1 MARILLVEDNPDLAE
16 AIAYNLELDGYDVR
30 SIENGSDAVE
40 EARAI
45 RPDLIILDIMLPGL
59 NGFQVLER
67 IRHEGLR
74 APVLILTARGEE
86 ADKVRGF
93 KLDADQYVTKPVG
106 LVELLERVRTL
117 LRRSRERIA
126 TESVEA
132 IAFGDVRVDLNAREV
147 VRAGCAV
154 SLSPR
159 AFDLLVALARQ
170 EGRVVTRQD
179 LLRDVWGHRG
189 AVTTRTV
196 DSHISELRQKLE
208 ADPASPGHILT
219 VYKVGY
225 RFQSAL

>member
-30 SIENGSDAVE
+30 TVENGEDAIAEV
-40 EARAI
+40 RAI
-45 RPDLIILDIMLPGL
+45 RPDLLILDIMLPGL

-67 IRHEGLR
+67 VRDEGLR

-117 LRRSRERIA
+117 LRRSHEHRIPERDGDVI
-126 TESVEA
+126 E
-132 IAFGDVRVDLNAREV
+132 FGDIRIDPNSREV
-147 VRAGCAV
+147 VRADTRV
-154 SLSPR
+154 SLTPR
-159 AFDLLVALARQ
+159 AFDLLVALAKQ

-208 ADPASPGHILT
+208 PDPANPRHILT

-225 RFQSAL
+225 RFQR

>member
-30 SIENGSDAVE
+30 TAENGERAVE
-40 EARAI
+40 EANAI

-67 IRHEGLR
+67 LRNDGLR

-117 LRRSRERIA
+117 LRRAHERSLPPA
-126 TESVEA
+126 ADQLV
-132 IAFGDVRVDLNAREV
+132 FGDVRVDLDAREV
-147 VRAGCAV
+147 LRSGLPVT
-154 SLSPR
+154 LTPR

-196 DSHISELRQKLE
+196 DSHVSELRQKLE
-208 ADPASPGHILT
+208 HDPATPRHILT

-225 RFQSAL
+225 RFQG

>member
-16 AIAYNLELDGYDVR
+16 AIAYNLELDGYAVR
-30 SIENGSDAVE
+30 TVDNGTDAVE
-40 EARAI
+40 EACAI

-59 NGFQVLER
+59 NGFQVLESVR
-67 IRHEGLR
+67 ERGVR

-93 KLDADQYVTKPVG
+93 RLDADQYVTKPVG
-106 LVELLERVRTL
+106 VVELLERVRTL
-117 LRRSRERIA
+117 LRRAGERGSPASPEI
-126 TESVEA
+126 
-132 IAFGDVRVDLNAREV
+132 IAFGDVRVDLHAREV
-147 VRAGCAV
+147 SRNRQTI
-154 SLSPR
+154 SLTPR
-159 AFDLLVALARQ
+159 AFDLLAALARQ
-170 EGRVVTRQD
+170 EGHVVTRQD

-208 ADPASPGHILT
+208 PDPANPRHILT

-225 RFQSAL
+225 RFQT

>member
-1 MARILLVEDNPDLAE
+1 MARILLVEDNPDLAD

-30 SIENGSDAVE
+30 TADNGDEAVA

-45 RPDLIILDIMLPGL
+45 RPDLIILDIMLPGM

-67 IRHEGLR
+67 LRADGLR

-117 LRRSRERIA
+117 LRRARERSLPVP
-126 TESVEA
+126 EDVLE
-132 IAFGDVRVDLNAREV
+132 FGDVRIDLRTRAV
-147 VRAGCAV
+147 VRAGMGIT
-154 SLSPR
+154 LTPR

-179 LLRDVWGHRG
+179 LLRDVWGHRA

-208 ADPASPGHILT
+208 PEPAQPRYILT

-225 RFQSAL
+225 RFQT

>member
-1 MARILLVEDNPDLAE
+1 MARILLVEDNADLAE
-16 AIAYNLELDGYDVR
+16 AIAYNLGLDGYDVR
-30 SIENGSDAVE
+30 TVENGEDAVAE
-40 EARAI
+40 VRAI

-67 IRHEGLR
+67 VRDEGLR

-117 LRRSRERIA
+117 LRRSQERGGAGRAAEVIEFGGIRID
-126 TESVEA
+126 TE
-132 IAFGDVRVDLNAREV
+132 AREV
-147 VRAGCAV
+147 VRDGRTV
-154 SLSPR
+154 SLTPR
-159 AFDLLVALARQ
+159 AFDLLVALAKQ
-170 EGRVVTRQD
+170 EGRVVTRID

-208 ADPASPGHILT
+208 SDPASPRHILT

-225 RFQSAL
+225 RFQS